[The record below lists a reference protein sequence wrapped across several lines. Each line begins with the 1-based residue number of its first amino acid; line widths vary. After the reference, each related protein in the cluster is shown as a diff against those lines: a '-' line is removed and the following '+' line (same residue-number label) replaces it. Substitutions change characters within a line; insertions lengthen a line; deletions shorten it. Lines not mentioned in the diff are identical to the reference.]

1 MKKKYGFVAV
11 LLLMAV
17 ASFAQIR
24 KVPAVVKQSFARQ
37 YPKAENVKYN
47 DDLVNVNVSFLLDGE
62 KMNAEYTNK
71 GIWKHTEKKWSFEQ
85 LPDSVKEGFHKS
97 RFADRDVKEVVVIYL
112 PADVTQYR
120 IKAEKSSLE
129 KKYLFFS
136 PEGRLLRESIT
147 I

>member
-1 MKKKYGFVAV
+1 MKYGFVAV

-17 ASFAQIR
+17 ASFAQIK

-37 YPKAENVKYN
+37 YPRAENVKYN
-47 DDLVNVNVSFLLDGE
+47 DDLVNVNVSFLLEGE

>member
-1 MKKKYGFVAV
+1 MKRNYFLIPVWLLTAV
-11 LLLMAV
+11 T
-17 ASFAQIR
+17 SFSQIR
-24 KVPAVVKQSFARQ
+24 KIPPEVKHNFAKQ
-37 YPKAENVKYN
+37 YPKAENVKWD
-47 DDLVNVNVSFLLDGE
+47 DDLVNVNVSFTLDGE

-71 GIWKHTEKKWSFEQ
+71 GIWKRTEKKWSFQQ
-85 LPDSVKEGFHKS
+85 LSDPVKDGFRKS
-97 RFADRDVKEVVVIYL
+97 KYADRDVKEVIMIYL
-112 PADVTQYR
+112 PADAIQYR